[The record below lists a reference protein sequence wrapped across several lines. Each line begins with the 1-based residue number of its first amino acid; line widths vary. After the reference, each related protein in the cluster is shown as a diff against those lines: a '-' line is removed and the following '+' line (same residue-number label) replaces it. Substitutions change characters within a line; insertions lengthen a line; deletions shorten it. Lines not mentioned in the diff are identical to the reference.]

1 MKLLIIEDEKDLLNV
16 LKKYFVKKGYV
27 VETATDGL
35 EGFQMYEINE
45 YDLIILDLNLP
56 SMDGIEVLSN
66 IRKKDLSQRVLIL
79 SARAELEDRILG
91 FDMGTNDYLPKP
103 FSIVELDARVRALL
117 RCEIKQHNNEI
128 CCGVFK
134 LNMDSKQIFIND
146 TLLELAPKE
155 YAILEYLLINHGK
168 TVSPETLI
176 EHIWDSDVNMFTE
189 AVKVHIS
196 NIRKKLKPMSTENAI
211 ITVKGHGYIIAEGRT
226 TE

>member
-1 MKLLIIEDEKDLLNV
+1 MKLLIIEDEEDLLKV
-16 LKKYFVKKGYV
+16 LKKYFVKKGYA

-35 EGFQMYEINE
+35 EGLQLYEINE

-66 IRKKDLSQRVLIL
+66 IRKKDISQRVLIL

-91 FDMGTNDYLPKP
+91 FDMGTNDYIPKP
-103 FSIVELDARVRALL
+103 FSIAELDARVRALL

-128 CCGVFK
+128 CCGVFQ
-134 LNMDSKQIFIND
+134 LNMDSKQIFVND

-155 YAILEYLLINHGK
+155 YAILEYLLIHNGK
-168 TVSPETLI
+168 VISTEALI
-176 EHIWDSDVNMFTE
+176 EHIWDSEVNLFTE
-189 AVKVHIS
+189 SVKVHIS
-196 NIRKKLKPMSTENAI
+196 NIRKKLKAMGVENGILTA
-211 ITVKGHGYIIAEGRT
+211 KGHGYIITGEEY